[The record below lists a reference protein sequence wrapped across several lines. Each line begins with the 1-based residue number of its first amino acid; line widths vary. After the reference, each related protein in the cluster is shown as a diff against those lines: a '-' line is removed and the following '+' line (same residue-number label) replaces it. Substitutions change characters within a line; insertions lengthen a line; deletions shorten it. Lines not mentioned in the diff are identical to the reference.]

1 MDKLTPDQLKTLA
14 QAVSN
19 QGPTLEQ
26 ISLLVGVILSVL
38 LIGGVLI
45 SVVRFIAKVGALSQ
59 RMNDKIEK
67 NEADITGAHNKI
79 RAIEP
84 RVGEL
89 ESKTEVLDERINSTN
104 TRIED
109 LRRAA
114 I

>member
-1 MDKLTPDQLKTLA
+1 
-14 QAVSN
+14 
-19 QGPTLEQ
+19 
-26 ISLLVGVILSVL
+26 
-38 LIGGVLI
+38 
-45 SVVRFIAKVGALSQ
+45 
-59 RMNDKIEK
+59 MNDKIEK